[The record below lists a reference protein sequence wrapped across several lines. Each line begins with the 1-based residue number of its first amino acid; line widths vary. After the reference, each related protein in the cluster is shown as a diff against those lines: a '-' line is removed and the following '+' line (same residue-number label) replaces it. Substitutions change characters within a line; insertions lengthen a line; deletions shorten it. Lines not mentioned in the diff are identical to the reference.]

1 MRKKAVFFDADGTIC
16 DMKKGTPDSAIE
28 AVRALIDNGHEAWL
42 CTGRS
47 RAFVP
52 WYLEQIPFTGMI
64 TACGS
69 TIEKDGKRLFNKEM
83 TPEVAK
89 LSVEVLRKYGLIPVM
104 EGADYMYYDKDEY
117 TDEVNWY
124 ASLITE
130 ALGDKWRPIRGN
142 EDCMQ
147 INKISAKMTAGCDA
161 EAALAVLSEYYDI
174 IRHEGSSSFVGNTIE
189 LVPKGFNKAVGIAAV
204 IRLFDIPWED
214 TVVFGDSNN
223 DLAMFEYAATKVA
236 MGNASPKIQELADHV
251 TSDMFHYGIRD
262 GLRYLKPVSYTH
274 LQGYSAIE
282 IIRSFYGN
290 DMYINVAE
298 AVSGI
303 PASWP
308 GYDLTIGVTGE
319 KVQQIQEQLNAIAKA
334 YPAIP
339 TVTVDGIYGPA
350 TAASVKKF
358 QNVFGLPAS
367 GVVDYPT
374 WYKIQEI
381 YVAVTRIA
389 ELR

>member
-83 TPEVAK
+83 TPEIAK

-104 EGADYMYYDKDEY
+104 EGADYMQDEY

-174 IRHEGSSSFVGNTIE
+174 IRHEGGSSFVGNTIE

-204 IRLFDIPWED
+204 IHLFDIPWED

-262 GLRYLKPVSYTH
+262 GLRYLK
-274 LQGYSAIE
+274 L
-282 IIRSFYGN
+282 
-290 DMYINVAE
+290 
-298 AVSGI
+298 
-303 PASWP
+303 
-308 GYDLTIGVTGE
+308 
-319 KVQQIQEQLNAIAKA
+319 IQTEYL
-334 YPAIP
+334 
-339 TVTVDGIYGPA
+339 
-350 TAASVKKF
+350 
-358 QNVFGLPAS
+358 
-367 GVVDYPT
+367 
-374 WYKIQEI
+374 YKMQK
-381 YVAVTRIA
+381 
-389 ELR
+389 